1 MNLLQKSRVVGPEG
15 LAVNIGLVILR
26 VEVGLM
32 IFYVHG
38 LHKLEGG
45 IAYARNGTP
54 WQLVADVTGMH
65 FPAPVASAWVATI
78 IQFVC
83 SLFIIAGFFTRLN
96 AVLLAGALSGAILQ
110 NVLAGRDPQLAILY
124 TLVVVSVAIAGGGRY
139 SLDARCPSAPEEF
152 HTAEAGLVKE

>member
-1 MNLLQKSRVVGPEG
+1 MPAFSDWAVIVLRFEVMNLLQKSRVVGPAG

-45 IAYARNGTP
+45 IAYARDGTP

-65 FPAPVASAWVATI
+65 FPAPVASA
-78 IQFVC
+78 
-83 SLFIIAGFFTRLN
+83 
-96 AVLLAGALSGAILQ
+96 
-110 NVLAGRDPQLAILY
+110 
-124 TLVVVSVAIAGGGRY
+124 
-139 SLDARCPSAPEEF
+139 
-152 HTAEAGLVKE
+152 